1 MMEEN
6 KKSNTNLIII
16 ALAVLLLGALTYT
29 FYTSSEHKKLTDE
42 IEVEKLE
49 IEQNLD
55 SMIVRYEDAIA
66 QKTSM
71 SAELTLERDRII
83 ALRDSIKDMKVVN
96 YSMLRRYK
104 GEISKLEESNKKLF
118 LLNESLTSSNRLL
131 TTNLDSA
138 KVVIT
143 KQIAKNDTL
152 TVQNLTLAQKVKIG
166 SELKIGVAKVLAMKE
181 RSSGKLVE
189 TTRANNTD
197 ALRINLTI
205 IKNDIAEKGD
215 RQVYIQIANAQGKT
229 MSPKG
234 EFTLSNNTQVS
245 YSDLSMV
252 NYMNEAID
260 LISLVEVNRDLM
272 KAGTYTVNI
281 YIENKFAGATKFVLK

>member
-1 MMEEN
+1 MEEN
-6 KKSNTNLIII
+6 KNSNTKLIII
-16 ALAVLLLGALTYT
+16 VLAVLLLGALAYT
-29 FYTSSEHKKLTDE
+29 FYTNTEHKKLTDQ

-71 SAELTLERDRII
+71 SAELTVERDRII
-83 ALRDSIKDMKVVN
+83 ALRDSIKDMKVIN

-118 LLNESLTSSNRLL
+118 MLNESLTSSNQLL

-166 SELKIGVAKVLAMKE
+166 SELKIGSAKVLAMKE

-234 EFTLSNNTQVS
+234 EFMLSNNTQVS

>member
-1 MMEEN
+1 MEEN

-16 ALAVLLLGALTYT
+16 ALAVLLLGALAYT
-29 FYTSSEHKKLTDE
+29 FYTSSEHKKLTDA

-66 QKTSM
+66 EKTSM
-71 SAELTLERDRII
+71 SGELIIERDRII
-83 ALRDSIKDMKVVN
+83 ALRDSIKDLKVVN

-143 KQIAKNDTL
+143 RQIAKNDTL
-152 TVQNLTLAQKVKIG
+152 TTQNLTLAQKVAIG
-166 SELKIGVAKVLAMKE
+166 SELKISTAKVLAMKE

-189 TTRANNTD
+189 TSRANNTD

-205 IKNDIAEKGD
+205 VKNDIAEKGD
-215 RQVYIQIANAQGKT
+215 RQVYIQVVDAQGKT
-229 MSPKG
+229 VSQKG
-234 EFTLSNNTQVS
+234 TVTLYDNTQVN
-245 YSDLSMV
+245 YSDLSIV

-260 LISLVEVNRDLM
+260 LISLVEVKSDLM
-272 KAGTYTVNI
+272 KAGVYTVNI
-281 YIENKFAGATKFVLK
+281 YIENKFVGATKFVLK

>member
-1 MMEEN
+1 MEEN

-16 ALAVLLLGALTYT
+16 ALAVLLLVALAYT
-29 FYTSSEHKKLTDE
+29 FYTSSEYKKLTDA

-66 QKTSM
+66 EKTSM
-71 SAELTLERDRII
+71 SGELIIERDRII
-83 ALRDSIKDMKVVN
+83 ALRDSIKDLKVVN

-118 LLNESLTSSNRLL
+118 LLNESLTSSNQLL
-131 TTNLDSA
+131 TSNLDSA

-143 KQIAKNDTL
+143 RQIAKNDTL
-152 TVQNLTLAQKVKIG
+152 TTQNLTLAQKVAIG
-166 SELKIGVAKVLAMKE
+166 SELKISSAKVIAMKE
-181 RSSGKLVE
+181 RNNGKLVE
-189 TTRANNTD
+189 TSRANNTD
-197 ALRINLTI
+197 ALRINMTI
-205 IKNDIAEKGD
+205 VKNEIAEQGD
-215 RQVYIQIANAQGKT
+215 RQVYIQVVDAQGKT

-234 EFTLSNNTQVS
+234 EFTLNDNTQAS

-252 NYMNEAID
+252 NYLNEAID

-272 KAGTYTVNI
+272 KTGVYTVNI
-281 YIENKFAGATKFVLK
+281 YIENKFVGATKISLK

>member
-1 MMEEN
+1 MEEN

-16 ALAVLLLGALTYT
+16 ALAVSLLGALAYT
-29 FYTSSEHKKLTDE
+29 FYTNTEHKKLTDQ

-71 SAELTLERDRII
+71 SAELTIERDRII
-83 ALRDSIKDMKVVN
+83 ALRDSIKDMKVIN

-118 LLNESLTSSNRLL
+118 LLNESLTSSNQLL

-143 KQIAKNDTL
+143 RQIAKNDTL
-152 TVQNLTLAQKVKIG
+152 LVQNLTLAKKVAIG
-166 SELKIGVAKVLAMKE
+166 SELKISTAKVLAMKE
-181 RSSGKLVE
+181 RNNGKLVE

-205 IKNDIAEKGD
+205 VKNEIAEPGD
-215 RQVYIQIANAQGKT
+215 RQVYIQIADAQGKT
-229 MSPKG
+229 LSPKG
-234 EFTLSNNTQVS
+234 EFMLYDNTQIS
-245 YSDLSMV
+245 YSDLSIV

-272 KAGTYTVNI
+272 KAGVYTVNI
-281 YIENKFAGATKFVLK
+281 YIENKFVGAIKFVLK

>member
-1 MMEEN
+1 MEEN

-16 ALAVLLLGALTYT
+16 ALAVLLLVALAYT

-66 QKTSM
+66 EKTSV
-71 SAELTLERDRII
+71 SGDLIIERDRII
-83 ALRDSIKDMKVVN
+83 ALRDSIKDLKVVN

-143 KQIAKNDTL
+143 RQLAKNDTL
-152 TVQNLTLAQKVKIG
+152 TTQNLTLAQKVAIG
-166 SELKIGVAKVLAMKE
+166 SELKISTIKVLAMKE
-181 RSSGKLVE
+181 RSNGKLVE
-189 TTRANNTD
+189 TPRANNTD

-205 IKNDIAEKGD
+205 VKNDIAEKGD
-215 RQVYIQIANAQGKT
+215 RQVYIQIVDAQGKT
-229 MSPKG
+229 VSQKG
-234 EFTLSNNTQVS
+234 TVTLYDNTQVN
-245 YSDLSMV
+245 YSDLSIV

-260 LISLVEVNRDLM
+260 LISLVEVKRDLM
-272 KAGTYTVNI
+272 KTGVYTVNI
-281 YIENKFAGATKFVLK
+281 YIENKFVGATKISLK

>member
-1 MMEEN
+1 MEEN

-16 ALAVLLLGALTYT
+16 ALAVLLLGALAYT

-66 QKTSM
+66 EKTSM
-71 SAELTLERDRII
+71 SGELIIERDRII
-83 ALRDSIKDMKVVN
+83 ALRDSIKDLKVVN

-143 KQIAKNDTL
+143 RQLAKNDTL
-152 TVQNLTLAQKVKIG
+152 TTQNLTLAQKVAIG
-166 SELKIGVAKVLAMKE
+166 SELKISAIKVLAMKE

-189 TTRANNTD
+189 TSRANNTD

-205 IKNDIAEKGD
+205 VKNDIAEKGD
-215 RQVYIQIANAQGKT
+215 RQVYIQIVDAQGKT
-229 MSPKG
+229 VSQKG
-234 EFTLSNNTQVS
+234 MVTLFDNTQVN

-260 LISLVEVNRDLM
+260 LISLVEVKRDLM
-272 KAGTYTVNI
+272 KAGVYTVNI
-281 YIENKFAGATKFVLK
+281 YIENKFVGATKFVLK

>member
-1 MMEEN
+1 MEEN
-6 KKSNTNLIII
+6 KNSNTKLIII
-16 ALAVLLLGALTYT
+16 ALAVLLLGALAYT
-29 FYTSSEHKKLTDE
+29 FYTNTEHKKLTDQ

-71 SAELTLERDRII
+71 SAELTIERDRII
-83 ALRDSIKDMKVVN
+83 ALRDSIKDMKVIN

-118 LLNESLTSSNRLL
+118 LLNESLTSSNQLL

-152 TVQNLTLAQKVKIG
+152 LVQNLTLAKKVAIG
-166 SELKIGVAKVLAMKE
+166 SELKISTAKVLAMKE
-181 RSSGKLVE
+181 RNNGKLVE

-205 IKNDIAEKGD
+205 VKNEIAEPGD
-215 RQVYIQIANAQGKT
+215 RQVYIQIADAQGKT
-229 MSPKG
+229 LSPKG
-234 EFTLSNNTQVS
+234 EFMLYDNTQIS
-245 YSDLSMV
+245 YSDLSIV

-272 KAGTYTVNI
+272 KAGVYTVNI
-281 YIENKFAGATKFVLK
+281 YIENKFVGAIKFVLK

>member
-1 MMEEN
+1 MEEN
-6 KKSNTNLIII
+6 KKSNTKLIII
-16 ALAVLLLGALTYT
+16 VLAVLLLGALAYT
-29 FYTSSEHKKLTDE
+29 FYTGSEHKKLTDA

-71 SAELTLERDRII
+71 SGELTIERDRII
-83 ALRDSIKDMKVVN
+83 ALRDSIKDLKVIN

-118 LLNESLTSSNRLL
+118 LLNESLTSSNQLL
-131 TTNLDSA
+131 TSNLDSA
-138 KVVIT
+138 NVVIT

-152 TVQNLTLAQKVKIG
+152 TVQNLTLAQKVAIG
-166 SELKIGVAKVLAMKE
+166 SELKISTAKVLAMKE

-197 ALRINLTI
+197 ALRVNLTI
-205 IKNDIAEKGD
+205 VKNEIAEPGD
-215 RQVYIQIANAQGKT
+215 RQVYTQIVDAQGKT

-234 EFTLSNNTQVS
+234 EFMLYDNTQVS

-272 KAGTYTVNI
+272 KGGVYTVNI
-281 YIENKFAGATKFVLK
+281 YIENKFVGATKFVLK

>member
-1 MMEEN
+1 MEEN

-16 ALAVLLLGALTYT
+16 ALAVLLLVALAYT
-29 FYTSSEHKKLTDE
+29 FYTSSEHKKLTDA

-66 QKTSM
+66 EKTSM
-71 SAELTLERDRII
+71 SGELIIERDRII
-83 ALRDSIKDMKVVN
+83 ALRDSIKDLKVVN
-96 YSMLRRYK
+96 YSLLRRYK

-118 LLNESLTSSNRLL
+118 LLNESLTSSNQLL
-131 TTNLDSA
+131 TSNLDSA

-143 KQIAKNDTL
+143 RQIAKNDTL
-152 TVQNLTLAQKVKIG
+152 ATQNLTLAQKVAIG
-166 SELKIGVAKVLAMKE
+166 SELKISSAKVIAMKE
-181 RSSGKLVE
+181 RNNGKLVE
-189 TTRANNTD
+189 TSRANNTD
-197 ALRINLTI
+197 ALRINMTI
-205 IKNDIAEKGD
+205 VKNEIAEQGD
-215 RQVYIQIANAQGKT
+215 RQVYIQVVDAQGKT

-234 EFTLSNNTQVS
+234 EFMLNDNTQAS

-252 NYMNEAID
+252 NYLNEAID

-272 KAGTYTVNI
+272 KTGVYTVNI
-281 YIENKFAGATKFVLK
+281 YIENKFVGATKISLK

>member
-1 MMEEN
+1 MEEN

-16 ALAVLLLGALTYT
+16 ALAVLLLGALAYT
-29 FYTSSEHKKLTDE
+29 FYTGSEHKKLTDA

-66 QKTSM
+66 EKTSM
-71 SAELTLERDRII
+71 SGELIIERDRII
-83 ALRDSIKDMKVVN
+83 ALRDSIKDLKVIN

-118 LLNESLTSSNRLL
+118 LLNESLTSSNQLL

-143 KQIAKNDTL
+143 RQLAKNDTL
-152 TVQNLTLAQKVKIG
+152 TTQNLTLAQKVAIG
-166 SELKIGVAKVLAMKE
+166 SELKISTAKVLAMKE

-189 TTRANNTD
+189 TSRANNTD

-205 IKNDIAEKGD
+205 VKNDIAEKGD
-215 RQVYIQIANAQGKT
+215 RQVYIQIMDAQGKT
-229 MSPKG
+229 VSQKG
-234 EFTLSNNTQVS
+234 TFTLYDNTQVS

-252 NYMNEAID
+252 NYKNEAID

-272 KAGTYTVNI
+272 KAGIYAVNI
-281 YIENKFAGATKFVLK
+281 YIEDKFVGATKFVLK

>member
-1 MMEEN
+1 MEDN
-6 KKSNTNLIII
+6 KKSNNKLIII
-16 ALAVLLLGALTYT
+16 ALAVLLVGALAYT
-29 FYTSSEHKKLTDE
+29 FYTGKEHKKLTDA

-71 SAELTLERDRII
+71 SAELTVERDRII
-83 ALRDSIKDMKVVN
+83 ALRDSIKDMKVIN
-96 YSMLRRYK
+96 YNLLRRFK
-104 GEISKLEESNKKLF
+104 GEIFKLEESNKKLF
-118 LLNESLTSSNRLL
+118 LMNESLTSSNQLL
-131 TTNLDSA
+131 TSNLDSA
-138 KVVIT
+138 KVAIT

-152 TVQNLTLAQKVKIG
+152 TVQNLTLAQKVALG
-166 SELKIGVAKVLAMKE
+166 SELKISSAKVLAMKE
-181 RSSGKLVE
+181 RNSGKLVE

-205 IKNDIAEKGD
+205 VKNEIAEKGD
-215 RQVYIQIANAQGKT
+215 RQVYIQIVDAQGKT
-229 MSPKG
+229 MSQKG
-234 EFTLSNNTQVS
+234 EFMLYDNSKVS

-252 NYMNEAID
+252 NYMNEAVD

-272 KAGTYTVNI
+272 KAGVYAVNI
-281 YIENKFAGATKFVLK
+281 YIENKFVGATKFVLK

>member
-1 MMEEN
+1 MEEN
-6 KKSNTNLIII
+6 KKSNTKLIII
-16 ALAVLLLGALTYT
+16 ALAVLLLGALAYT
-29 FYTSSEHKKLTDE
+29 FYTNTEHKKLTDQ

-71 SAELTLERDRII
+71 SAELTIERDRII
-83 ALRDSIKDMKVVN
+83 ALRDSIKDMKVIN

-118 LLNESLTSSNRLL
+118 LLNESLTSSNQLL

-152 TVQNLTLAQKVKIG
+152 LVQNLTLAKKVAIG
-166 SELKIGVAKVLAMKE
+166 SELKISTAKVLAMKE
-181 RSSGKLVE
+181 RNNGKLVE

-205 IKNDIAEKGD
+205 VKNEIAERGD
-215 RQVYIQIANAQGKT
+215 RQVYIQIVDAQGKT
-229 MSPKG
+229 MSQKG
-234 EFTLSNNTQVS
+234 EFMLYDNTQVS
-245 YSDLSMV
+245 YSDLSIV

-272 KAGTYTVNI
+272 KAGVYTVNI
-281 YIENKFAGATKFVLK
+281 YIENKFVGAIKFVLK

>member
-1 MMEEN
+1 MEEN

-16 ALAVLLLGALTYT
+16 ALAVLLLGALAYT

-66 QKTSM
+66 EKTSM
-71 SAELTLERDRII
+71 SAELTIERDRII
-83 ALRDSIKDMKVVN
+83 ALRDSIKDMKVIN

-118 LLNESLTSSNRLL
+118 ILNESLTSSNQLL
-131 TTNLDSA
+131 TSNLDSA

-143 KQIAKNDTL
+143 RQIAKNDTL
-152 TVQNLTLAQKVKIG
+152 TTQNLTLAQKVAIG
-166 SELKIGVAKVLAMKE
+166 SELKISTAKVLAMKE

-205 IKNDIAEKGD
+205 VKNDIAEKGD
-215 RQVYIQIANAQGKT
+215 RQVYIQIVDAQGKT
-229 MSPKG
+229 LSPKG

-272 KAGTYTVNI
+272 KAGVYTVNI
-281 YIENKFAGATKFVLK
+281 YIDNKFVGATKITLK

>member
-1 MMEEN
+1 MEEN

-16 ALAVLLLGALTYT
+16 ALAVLLLGALAYT
-29 FYTSSEHKKLTDE
+29 FYTNTEHKKLTDA

-66 QKTSM
+66 EKTSM
-71 SAELTLERDRII
+71 SGELMIERDRII
-83 ALRDSIKDMKVVN
+83 ALRDSIKDLKVVN

-118 LLNESLTSSNRLL
+118 LLNESLKSSNQLL

-143 KQIAKNDTL
+143 RQIAKNDTL
-152 TVQNLTLAQKVKIG
+152 MTQNLTLAQKVAIG
-166 SELKIGVAKVLAMKE
+166 SELKISTAKVMAMKE

-189 TTRANNTD
+189 TSRANNTD
-197 ALRINLTI
+197 ALRINMTI
-205 IKNDIAEKGD
+205 VKNEIAEKGD
-215 RQVYIQIANAQGKT
+215 HQVHIQIVDASGKT
-229 MSPKG
+229 VSSKG

-245 YSDLSMV
+245 YSDLSIV
-252 NYMNEAID
+252 NYLNEAVD
-260 LISLVEVNRDLM
+260 LISLVEVNNDLM
-272 KAGTYTVNI
+272 KAGIYTVNI
-281 YIENKFAGATKFVLK
+281 YIDNKFVGATKIVLK

>member
-1 MMEEN
+1 MEEN
-6 KKSNTNLIII
+6 KKSNTKLIII
-16 ALAVLLLGALTYT
+16 ALAVLLLGALAYT
-29 FYTSSEHKKLTDE
+29 FYNNTEHKKLTDQ

-71 SAELTLERDRII
+71 SAELTVERDRII
-83 ALRDSIKDMKVVN
+83 ALRDSIKDMKVIN

-118 LLNESLTSSNRLL
+118 MLNESLISSNQLL

-166 SELKIGVAKVLAMKE
+166 SELKIGSAKVLAMKE

-215 RQVYIQIANAQGKT
+215 RQVYIQIVDAQGKT

-260 LISLVEVNRDLM
+260 LISLIEVNRDLM

>member
-1 MMEEN
+1 MEEN

-16 ALAVLLLGALTYT
+16 ALAVLLLVALAYT
-29 FYTSSEHKKLTDE
+29 FYTSSEHKKLTDA

-66 QKTSM
+66 EKTSM
-71 SAELTLERDRII
+71 SGELIIERDRII
-83 ALRDSIKDMKVVN
+83 ALRDSIKDLKVVN

-118 LLNESLTSSNRLL
+118 LLNESLTSSNQLL
-131 TTNLDSA
+131 TSNLDSA

-143 KQIAKNDTL
+143 RQIAKNDTL
-152 TVQNLTLAQKVKIG
+152 TTQNLTLAQKVAIG
-166 SELKIGVAKVLAMKE
+166 SELKISSAKVIAMKE
-181 RSSGKLVE
+181 RNNGKLVE
-189 TTRANNTD
+189 TSRANNTD
-197 ALRINLTI
+197 ALRINMTI
-205 IKNDIAEKGD
+205 VKNEIAEQGD
-215 RQVYIQIANAQGKT
+215 RQVYIQVVDAQGKT

-234 EFTLSNNTQVS
+234 EFMLNDNTQAS

-252 NYMNEAID
+252 NYLNEAID

-272 KAGTYTVNI
+272 KTGVYTVNI
-281 YIENKFAGATKFVLK
+281 YIENKFVGATKISLK

>member
-6 KKSNTNLIII
+6 KKSNTKLIII
-16 ALAVLLLGALTYT
+16 ALAVLLLGALAYT
-29 FYTSSEHKKLTDE
+29 FYTNMEHKKLTDQ

-55 SMIVRYEDAIA
+55 SMIVKYEDAIA

-71 SAELTLERDRII
+71 SAELTVERDRII
-83 ALRDSIKDMKVVN
+83 ALRDSIKDMKVIN

-118 LLNESLTSSNRLL
+118 LLNESLTSSNQLL
-131 TTNLDSA
+131 TSNLDSA

-152 TVQNLTLAQKVKIG
+152 TVQNLTLAQKVAIG
-166 SELKIGVAKVLAMKE
+166 SELKISTAKVLAMKE
-181 RSSGKLVE
+181 RNNGKLVE

-205 IKNDIAEKGD
+205 VKNEIAEKGD
-215 RQVYIQIANAQGKT
+215 HQVYIQLVDAQGKT
-229 MSPKG
+229 ISSKG
-234 EFTLSNNTQVS
+234 EFMLYDDSKVS
-245 YSDLSMV
+245 YSDLSIV

-272 KAGTYTVNI
+272 KAGVYTVNI
-281 YIENKFAGATKFVLK
+281 YIDNKFVGATKFTLK